1 MSAQVKEYIKI
12 FKQMLHPL
20 TAEQVVH
27 MNSLKNEY
35 AVEAFAKD
43 VRDSIVF

>member
-20 TAEQVVH
+20 SAEQILH
-27 MNSLKNEY
+27 MNSLNTES
-35 AVEAFAKD
+35 AVEAFARD
-43 VRDSIVF
+43 VRNSIVF